1 MVNSMEDRYDIGVYI
16 GEGQERL
23 LDELD
28 PMVHDLGFK
37 PIADTISFDIG
48 AGEDKGVMSVY
59 DIKTGKYEFSAEVSE
74 HSLDIL
80 RVLFGLSEEFNAQSV
95 AFNALLKTYNEMAEW
110 MERFCSLARRGK
122 RRKTTYKTIRRDCA
136 KRNRE
141 K

>member
-1 MVNSMEDRYDIGVYI
+1 MEDRYDISVDV
-16 GEGQERL
+16 GEGKDWGVKTSFRCWNGDDQERL

-28 PMVHDLGFK
+28 PMAHDLGVEY
-37 PIADTISFDIG
+37 
-48 AGEDKGVMSVY
+48 GELS
-59 DIKTGKYEFSAEVSE
+59 FSAEVSE

-136 KRNRE
+136 KRNRH